1 MAQICHLREL
11 KKQNSNTIDNIF
23 LIDYY
28 PTFPD
33 YFKFV
38 YVTPMYKKKDKNLI
52 ANYKPI

>member
-33 YFKFV
+33 YFKFA
-38 YVTPMYKKKDKNLI
+38 YVTPMYKKKK
-52 ANYKPI
+52 